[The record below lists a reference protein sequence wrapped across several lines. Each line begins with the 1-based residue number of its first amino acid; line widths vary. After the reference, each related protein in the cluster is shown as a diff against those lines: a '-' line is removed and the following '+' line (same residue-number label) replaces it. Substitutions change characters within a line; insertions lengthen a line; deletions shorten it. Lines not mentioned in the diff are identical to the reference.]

1 MPVIQ
6 KLTSIP
12 ANDTVENVLSGSAFE
27 FARANI
33 LVSMGI
39 TQQAT
44 GLFLTIQTG
53 SDIVLEES
61 EPAIS
66 TDFPI
71 IPDEFYYQDVAT
83 PGDRIVVRI
92 RNSTG
97 APINARTIVQVT
109 NI

>member
-6 KLTSIP
+6 KTTSVP
-12 ANDTVENVLSGSAFE
+12 ANSVVENVLAGSAFE

-33 LVSMGI
+33 LASMGI
-39 TQQAT
+39 TQASA

-66 TDFPI
+66 TDYPI

-83 PGDRIVVRI
+83 PGDRIVVRL

-97 APINARTIVQVT
+97 GAIVAKTIVQVT

>member
-6 KLTSIP
+6 KVTSVP
-12 ANDTVENVLSGSAFE
+12 ANDFVENVLSGSAFE
-27 FARANI
+27 FARQNI
-33 LVSMGI
+33 LASMGL
-39 TQQAT
+39 TAESA
-44 GLFLTIQTG
+44 GLFATIQTG

-61 EPAIS
+61 EIAIS

-83 PGDRIVVRI
+83 PGDRIVVRL

-97 APINARTIVQVT
+97 AAINARTIVQVT

>member
-1 MPVIQ
+1 MPVMQ
-6 KLTSIP
+6 KTTIIAP
-12 ANDTVENVLSGSAFE
+12 NGTNENVLSGSAFE

-33 LVSMGI
+33 LASMGV
-39 TQQAT
+39 TAEAV

-61 EPAIS
+61 EPAVS
-66 TDFPI
+66 ADYPI

-83 PGDRIVVRI
+83 PGDRLVVRI

-97 APINARTIVQVT
+97 GAITARTVVQVT